1 MTFLAEMVASNIFQG
16 EMDDAIPLT
25 AFLSAVQSEGSMFL
39 PQRRPVRKSFHHQ
52 PLNRTV
58 NPNIPLSAQGV

>member
-1 MTFLAEMVASNIFQG
+1 LTTSHKADQKIPSASKKKKTVTMTFLAERVASNIFQG

-39 PQRRPVRKSFHHQ
+39 PQRR
-52 PLNRTV
+52 TV
-58 NPNIPLSAQGV
+58 